1 MIEVSAVGDDTYE
14 VTVNQ
19 GGGSTNHRVTM
30 SAQQQEKLCPGRS
43 PEECLEAA
51 FRFLLDREPAQA
63 ILGQFDVMVIAKYFP
78 EFEKKLGDYL

>member
-1 MIEVSAVGDDTYE
+1 MIEVNAAGGNEFE

-19 GGGSTNHRVTM
+19 GGAPTKHRVGM
-30 SAQQQEKLCPGRS
+30 SPQQQEKLCPGRS

-78 EFEKKLGDYL
+78 EFESKIGDYL